1 MWFLIFLISF
11 GILLVFI
18 ELLILPGF
26 GAAGIPGALLVLI
39 GFRCRMGAIR
49 LADRANCY
57 RNNAGTGHSLGDHRA
72 VLVAE
77 NVCR

>member
-26 GAAGIPGALLVLI
+26 GCSRHTRMSTYIDRD
-39 GFRCRMGAIR
+39 RCRLVEIR
-49 LADRANCY
+49 LANRANFY
-57 RNNAGTGHSLGDHRA
+57 RDNLGDSHSIGNHRA
-72 VLVAE
+72 IAPP
-77 NVCR
+77 